1 MQYYGK
7 LNGPITRSL
16 VSETAEAYKR
26 IIIFCSHVYGSI
38 TGGVLISGGGANNL
52 DFTVL

>member
-7 LNGPITRSL
+7 LNGPITRTL

-26 IIIFCSHVYGSI
+26 ILFSVHMFMG
-38 TGGVLISGGGANNL
+38 L
-52 DFTVL
+52 